1 MIRMKTINRFRVSF
15 WCGAVLWLSLG
26 AGSTAV
32 AAGVEEDSAVRAE
45 IATVAIDTAGSVR
58 NGGEDSIPV
67 DSLWARANAAY
78 SNGSYRQAVEL
89 YETLLGRGVH
99 SVKLYYNLGNS
110 WFKQGRM
117 GKAILNYN
125 RALLLDPTDEDTEY
139 NLALAH
145 ARIVDKI
152 DTVPEFFLKSWLR
165 QLGLMLGSNTW
176 AVLSLVFLGL
186 TFAAVILWLLAG
198 TLRGRK
204 IGFYGA
210 VTALILCFLSLFYAD
225 FQRNRLLHNREAV
238 VMNLVAPVKSS
249 PGAGG
254 KDLFVLH
261 EGTKVRMQETLD
273 GWTEI
278 VLSDGNKGWIASDA
292 IEAVDPAAGAH
303 RSQADEE

>member
-1 MIRMKTINRFRVSF
+1 MIRMKKINIFRWAFRGGAVVLLTFGACALPAVAEEGGATVDTVGLAQVGDAERVS
-15 WCGAVLWLSLG
+15 A
-26 AGSTAV
+26 
-32 AAGVEEDSAVRAE
+32 
-45 IATVAIDTAGSVR
+45 
-58 NGGEDSIPV
+58 

-89 YETLLGRGVH
+89 YETLLGQGMH

-125 RALLLDPTDEDTEY
+125 RALLLDPTDEDTQY

-176 AVLSLVFLGL
+176 AVFGLVFLGL
-186 TFAAVILWLLAG
+186 MFAAVILWLLAG

-204 IGFYGA
+204 VGFYGA
-210 VTALILCFLSLFYAD
+210 VTALILCFLSLFYAN
-225 FQRNRLLHNREAV
+225 FQRSRLLHNREAV

-249 PGAGG
+249 PGTGG

-261 EGTKVRMQETLD
+261 EGTKVRMQEELD

-292 IEAVDPAAGAH
+292 IEAVDPAVVDH
-303 RSQADEE
+303 RSQAAGGEE

>member
-1 MIRMKTINRFRVSF
+1 MLR
-15 WCGAVLWLSLG
+15 
-26 AGSTAV
+26 TAT
-32 AAGVEEDSAVRAE
+32 AAIGR
-45 IATVAIDTAGSVR
+45 
-58 NGGEDSIPV
+58 
-67 DSLWARANAAY
+67 
-78 SNGSYRQAVEL
+78 
-89 YETLLGRGVH
+89 RGVH

-125 RALLLDPTDEDTEY
+125 RALLLDPTDEDTQY

-176 AVLSLVFLGL
+176 AVLGLVFLGL

-204 IGFYGA
+204 VGFYGA
-210 VTALILCFLSLFYAD
+210 VTALILCFLSLFYAN
-225 FQRNRLLHNREAV
+225 FQRSRLLHNREAV

-249 PGAGG
+249 PGTGG

-261 EGTKVRMQETLD
+261 EGTKVRMQEELD

-292 IEAVDPAAGAH
+292 IEAVDPAVVDH
-303 RSQADEE
+303 RSQAAGGEE